1 MSDNPFS
8 PNYKPKIDN
17 TDQARSVAASR
28 RLSKQRDERLTDPD
42 PIKRQVAR
50 GTIPGLT
57 DKDPVSQWE
66 RVKIITKPSK
76 L

>member
-8 PNYKPKIDN
+8 RDYKPKLDL
-17 TDQARSVAASR
+17 TDAARSVTASR

-42 PIKRQVAR
+42 PIKRQAAR

-66 RVKIITKPSK
+66 RVKIIRKPSG

>member
-8 PNYKPKIDN
+8 PDYKPKIDT

-42 PIKRQVAR
+42 PIKRQAAR

-66 RVKIITKPSK
+66 RVKIIRKPSK